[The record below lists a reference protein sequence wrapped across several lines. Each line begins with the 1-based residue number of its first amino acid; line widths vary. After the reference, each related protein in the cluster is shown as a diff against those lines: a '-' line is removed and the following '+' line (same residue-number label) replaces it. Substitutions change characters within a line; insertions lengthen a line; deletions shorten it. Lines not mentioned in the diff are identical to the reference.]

1 MTLAGRSRF
10 AVGVGERASWRS
22 PAHSVSHSHTLC
34 ACAAS
39 IVGTC
44 IMPCRTQWG
53 WRCPKP
59 WAQMHLWA
67 LYTHASVKRA
77 TQTGICRHIAHYPKQ
92 ICSGR
97 DGECMILAACRPFST
112 CALAMS
118 LCHAARQQSSNLTT
132 WLPFGVS
139 TKSLRRVSASSVGK
153 STARLQR
160 EVMVFF
166 AC

>member
-1 MTLAGRSRF
+1 MTLVGRSKF

-22 PAHSVSHSHTLC
+22 PAHSVSHSHKPC

-44 IMPCRTQWG
+44 IMPCRTQWV
-53 WRCPKP
+53 
-59 WAQMHLWA
+59 A
-67 LYTHASVKRA
+67 LPQAVGTYASMGTTHASVKRA
-77 TQTGICRHIAHYPKQ
+77 THTGICRHIAHYPRQ

-97 DGECMILAACRPFST
+97 DGECMIPAACRAFST
-112 CALAMS
+112 CALAIS

-132 WLPFGVS
+132 WLPFEVS
-139 TKSLRRVSASSVGK
+139 TISLR
-153 STARLQR
+153 
-160 EVMVFF
+160 EMMVFF